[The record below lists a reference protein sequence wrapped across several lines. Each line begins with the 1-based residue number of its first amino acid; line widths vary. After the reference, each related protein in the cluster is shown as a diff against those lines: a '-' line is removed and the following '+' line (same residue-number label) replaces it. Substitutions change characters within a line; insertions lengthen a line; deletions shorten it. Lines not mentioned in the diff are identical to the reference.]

1 MLTVV
6 LYAEPD
12 RVSEIG
18 SVSVLWLKGGG
29 GGTRLGPW
37 VLTTAQTKSH
47 RNVYKFLASSVVNW
61 RLKIYSKFVEMLTET
76 QDLRL

>member
-18 SVSVLWLKGGG
+18 SVSVLWLKRW
-29 GGTRLGPW
+29 GGTRLGP
-37 VLTTAQTKSH
+37 
-47 RNVYKFLASSVVNW
+47 
-61 RLKIYSKFVEMLTET
+61 
-76 QDLRL
+76 